1 MRARNFT
8 VVETNGTLALR
19 HEPNAAYLDFEQAS
33 FTLNHY
39 AAISVGS
46 RRFGNIYA

>member
-1 MRARNFT
+1 MRARISLLLNR
-8 VVETNGTLALR
+8 GTLALR
-19 HEPNAAYLDFEQAS
+19 HESNAAYLDFEQTS

-46 RRFGNIYA
+46 RRFSNIYA